1 MARVRRDHR
10 VLPGFGGIT
19 GILLLAPCG
28 SQNARMFMVIG
39 QAAAAASRRNQ
50 RRGEVTRG
58 GVRGGGAVCS
68 PSVPCPRR
76 RPWPRPAWP
85 RPAAAAR
92 STHSRGRRLLPAIAV
107 RTLACADR
115 TRERQEPR
123 ARNPSFKFYQ
133 GRARFERA
141 VASPSWVSA
150 EHRAAIARA
159 PRHVCSRAA
168 VSGFFWCS
176 LRARSFLRHLRR
188 AALPRASRFLD
199 NLRSTLRLI
208 ITRCCFRLRGGAAET
223 EKGDCS
229 HSAALGS
236 KHKKHSRRGGRI
248 LLLLFGR
255 AVVFVLRGS
264 RRSQARSGDVL
275 VPL

>member
-19 GILLLAPCG
+19 GILLLAPSG

-68 PSVPCPRR
+68 PSVPCPR
-76 RPWPRPAWP
+76 RPAWP

-168 VSGFFWCS
+168 VSGFF
-176 LRARSFLRHLRR
+176 LVLAARALLSPPLTTCGASARF
-188 AALPRASRFLD
+188 ALPGQS
-199 NLRSTLRLI
+199 
-208 ITRCCFRLRGGAAET
+208 
-223 EKGDCS
+223 
-229 HSAALGS
+229 S
-236 KHKKHSRRGGRI
+236 KHASIDHHA
-248 LLLLFGR
+248 LLLSP
-255 AVVFVLRGS
+255 S
-264 RRSQARSGDVL
+264 RRSCGDGEG
-275 VPL
+275 

>member
-10 VLPGFGGIT
+10 DSCPS
-19 GILLLAPCG
+19 A
-28 SQNARMFMVIG
+28 
-39 QAAAAASRRNQ
+39 Q
-50 RRGEVTRG
+50 RQPECRVHGHRPS
-58 GVRGGGAVCS
+58 GGGGE
-68 PSVPCPRR
+68 PSQSTTRRSDPRR
-76 RPWPRPAWP
+76 REGRRRRVRVGALPSPAAVATPAWP

-92 STHSRGRRLLPAIAV
+92 STTAGAGGCCRRLQCAP
-107 RTLACADR
+107 ACADR
-115 TRERQEPR
+115 TRNAKNH
-123 ARNPSFKFYQ
+123 ARETPLAHV
-133 GRARFERA
+133 RVRTRRCL
-141 VASPSWVSA
+141 PSWF
-150 EHRAAIARA
+150 RRA
-159 PRHVCSRAA
+159 PRRDSESTAPRLLPCCRLWL
-168 VSGFFWCS
+168 FFWCS

>member
-1 MARVRRDHR
+1 MHGCADGQGRGASRMTDVSGRRRIVNDEHGPGSAGSPGSAGIRRDHR
-10 VLPGFGGIT
+10 DS
-19 GILLLAPCG
+19 APSAQRQPEC
-28 SQNARMFMVIG
+28 QNIMFIG

-168 VSGFFWCS
+168 VSGFF
-176 LRARSFLRHLRR
+176 LVLAARALLSPPLTTCGASARF
-188 AALPRASRFLD
+188 ALPGQS
-199 NLRSTLRLI
+199 
-208 ITRCCFRLRGGAAET
+208 
-223 EKGDCS
+223 
-229 HSAALGS
+229 S
-236 KHKKHSRRGGRI
+236 KHASIDHHA
-248 LLLLFGR
+248 LLLSP
-255 AVVFVLRGS
+255 S
-264 RRSQARSGDVL
+264 RRSCGDGEG
-275 VPL
+275 